1 MIIAI
6 PTGIKIFSWLA
17 LIYGG
22 SIRLALPMLFAIAFL
37 FLFTMGGLT
46 GVALANASLDVAFHD
61 KINIIIIFLFIIFYK
76 FIKNILNIYNYITFK
91 LQRPRINISSTLSS
105 PPIPKRDGGI
115 TKLKDKEYYKIF
127 FVGLFEGDGSIQV
140 NHYKSQYLQFRLV
153 IKLKNL
159 EDNIN
164 ILNNI
169 KYHLGGNVKI
179 NKNFV
184 LWVMNDIKDIIN
196 FIKLFEKYP
205 LITLNKKL
213 QLAFI
218 KSIYYIYK
226 YNKDLAINLYLKD
239 RNNKY
244 NLNLYEIYKNIN
256 YLNVNYYK
264 SQLLVSTLQSNI
276 IYPEIK
282 YNNLNNSTLLSNI
295 INTLTLKSL
304 EGGLTCTATG
314 SNINQKFINIW
325 FAGFI
330 EAEGCFC
337 IRKNNNNSFSFSQN
351 DINLITFLNNYFDI
365 KNKLYLNKNTY
376 ILKVYN
382 KYYLNLFLNFFNK
395 YSLQGNKY
403 TQFINWKNNNNI

>member
-1 MIIAI
+1 
-6 PTGIKIFSWLA
+6 
-17 LIYGG
+17 
-22 SIRLALPMLFAIAFL
+22 MLFAIAFL

-91 LQRPRINISSTLSS
+91 LQRSRINISSTLSS

-184 LWVMNDIKDIIN
+184 L
-196 FIKLFEKYP
+196 
-205 LITLNKKL
+205 
-213 QLAFI
+213 
-218 KSIYYIYK
+218 
-226 YNKDLAINLYLKD
+226 
-239 RNNKY
+239 
-244 NLNLYEIYKNIN
+244 
-256 YLNVNYYK
+256 
-264 SQLLVSTLQSNI
+264 
-276 IYPEIK
+276 
-282 YNNLNNSTLLSNI
+282 
-295 INTLTLKSL
+295 
-304 EGGLTCTATG
+304 
-314 SNINQKFINIW
+314 
-325 FAGFI
+325 
-330 EAEGCFC
+330 
-337 IRKNNNNSFSFSQN
+337 
-351 DINLITFLNNYFDI
+351 
-365 KNKLYLNKNTY
+365 
-376 ILKVYN
+376 
-382 KYYLNLFLNFFNK
+382 
-395 YSLQGNKY
+395 
-403 TQFINWKNNNNI
+403 

>member
-1 MIIAI
+1 
-6 PTGIKIFSWLA
+6 
-17 LIYGG
+17 
-22 SIRLALPMLFAIAFL
+22 MLFAIAFL

-76 FIKNILNIYNYITFK
+76 YSLTKYCLAMISGENIFNIYNYITFK
-91 LQRPRINISSTLSS
+91 LQRPRINISSKVNLFNSLSS
-105 PPIPKRDGGI
+105 PHIYFRDRGI

-140 NHYKSQYLQFRLV
+140 NHYKSKYLQFRLV

-184 LWVMNDIKDIIN
+184 LWVINDIKDIIN

-244 NLNLYEIYKNIN
+244 NHNLYEIYKNIN

-264 SQLLVSTLQSNI
+264 SQLLVSSLQGNI

-282 YNNLNNSTLLSNI
+282 YNNLNNSNLLSNI
-295 INTLTLKSL
+295 INTLTLEFL
-304 EGGLTCTATG
+304 EGDLTYMATG

-376 ILKVYN
+376 ILEVYN

-403 TQFINWKNNNNI
+403 TQFINWKNNNNNI